1 MREGGRLG
9 RRAYVRVEL
18 AGVRFVGAAS
28 PSGYKSRCTAHM
40 SSVGVEFVL
49 KKRRSCAG
57 TTASTVSFFFLR
69 SSSSLCHSSAAER
82 GESATVRR
90 RARARHQHSPLSTG
104 TDINSE
110 LPDPPAYDTSDI
122 AGDHPAYVALM
133 PKVGAETLALAHRT
147 SLWSPDSLLSH
158 TK

>member
-1 MREGGRLG
+1 MRPA
-9 RRAYVRVEL
+9 AYVRRGKL
-18 AGVRFVGAAS
+18 LLCF
-28 PSGYKSRCTAHM
+28 SR
-40 SSVGVEFVL
+40 SS
-49 KKRRSCAG
+49 C
-57 TTASTVSFFFLR
+57 FFLLR
-69 SSSSLCHSSAAER
+69 LCER
-82 GESATVRR
+82 ERERELKVRR

-133 PKVGAETLALAHRT
+133 PKVGAETLALAHR
-147 SLWSPDSLLSH
+147 SPLWSPDSLLSH

>member
-1 MREGGRLG
+1 MERVSARPVRGPEYTERGKCSTGARRGDRVTWWSWWIHARGMKTRQEG
-9 RRAYVRVEL
+9 AYVLVEL

-69 SSSSLCHSSAAER
+69 SSSFLCHSSAAER

-90 RARARHQHSPLSTG
+90 RARARHQQ
-104 TDINSE
+104 
-110 LPDPPAYDTSDI
+110 
-122 AGDHPAYVALM
+122 
-133 PKVGAETLALAHRT
+133 K
-147 SLWSPDSLLSH
+147 LLSCWQYKFVTYTIFSLIH
-158 TK
+158 QTF